1 MAAVNLFGAIR
12 VTKKFAPL
20 IRKSKGRI
28 VNVSSMMGRA
38 SVRCLSAYCISKYGM
53 EAFSNTLR
61 REMRQFGV
69 KVCKIQPGNFANA
82 TGIFQ
87 GVNGMERNLKKLW
100 DNLTPSLQENYGRQ
114 TVDDAIALNKVMQ
127 SFPVWVI
134 ICCCFFVV
142 LVNISNAIYV

>member
-1 MAAVNLFGAIR
+1 MSAVNLFGAIR

-28 VNVSSMMGRA
+28 VNVSSMMGRV
-38 SVRCLSAYCISKYGM
+38 SVRCLSSYCISKYGM

-69 KVCKIQPGNFANA
+69 KVCKIQPGNFSNA

-87 GVNGMERNLKKLW
+87 GVNGMERNLRKLW
-100 DNLTPSLQENYGRQ
+100 DNLNPSLQESYGRQ
-114 TVDDAIALNKVMQ
+114 TVDDAIALNKVLQ
-127 SFPVWVI
+127 EFPVCVI
-134 ICCCFFVV
+134 TDKFFF
-142 LVNISNAIYV
+142 LLY

>member
-1 MAAVNLFGAIR
+1 MVSVNLFGAIR

-38 SVRCLSAYCISKYGM
+38 SVHCLSAYCISKYGM

-61 REMRQFGV
+61 REMRQFQV
-69 KVCKIQPGNFANA
+69 KVCTIQPGTFSNA

-87 GVNGMERNLKKLW
+87 GVNGMERNLQNLW
-100 DNLTPSLQENYGRQ
+100 NNLDGSLQDSYGRQ
-114 TVDDAIALNKVMQ
+114 TVDDAIGLNRVMQ
-127 SFPVWVI
+127 EFPVFEPTVYGYKY
-134 ICCCFFVV
+134 
-142 LVNISNAIYV
+142 ISNY